1 MSHLFSEF
9 RLRDVMFANR
19 IGVSPM
25 CQYSCDDGLANDW
38 HFAHL
43 AARAVGGAGL
53 VFTEAA
59 AVTPEGR
66 ISPQDLGV
74 WDEKHFEPLQRIAR
88 FIKAQGAVPGIQL
101 AHAGRKAS
109 VYRPWSGQGAVPESE
124 GGWRPV
130 GPSGLSFGKGYAAP
144 EELSVDRILALQCAF
159 VAAAN
164 RAYAAGFR
172 TIEIHAA
179 HGYLFHQFSLRSA
192 IVAPTL
198 MAARSITARGS
209 CSIALRLS
217 EANCPSTVRY
227 WCAFPQPTGP
237 TAAGTSNN
245 LSSYHNV

>member
-74 WDEKHFEPLQRIAR
+74 WDEKHFEPLERIAR
-88 FIKAQGAVPGIQL
+88 FIRAQGAVPGIQL

-109 VYRPWSGQGAVPESE
+109 VYRPWSGQGSVPESE
-124 GGWRPV
+124 GGWRTV
-130 GPSGLSFGKGYAAP
+130 APSAVPFGGYT
-144 EELSVDRILALQCAF
+144 R
-159 VAAAN
+159 
-164 RAYAAGFR
+164 RR
-172 TIEIHAA
+172 R
-179 HGYLFHQFSLRSA
+179 RSA
-192 IVAPTL
+192 S
-198 MAARSITARGS
+198 R
-209 CSIALRLS
+209 
-217 EANCPSTVRY
+217 
-227 WCAFPQPTGP
+227 
-237 TAAGTSNN
+237 
-245 LSSYHNV
+245 